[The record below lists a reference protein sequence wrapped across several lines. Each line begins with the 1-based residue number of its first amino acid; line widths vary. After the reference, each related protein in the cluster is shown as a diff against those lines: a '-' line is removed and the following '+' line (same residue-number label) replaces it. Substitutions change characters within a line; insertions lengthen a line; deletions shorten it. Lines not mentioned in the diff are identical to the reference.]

1 MEFKKI
7 MERVEVIKS
16 LSTKNMLDNE
26 GIDVIYD
33 ETLCYGRDSRIV
45 KGYGQV
51 VIFIKP
57 GLPEQYENFLLL
69 HELGHFYLHMMTGI
83 SDTALQ
89 IRNILREENEANIFA
104 CLYLLNNLIYD
115 NEYYDTYLCS
125 VGVPVKI
132 ADYVQECI
140 YQYKQVKRWG
150 NKWMRLEC

>member
-89 IRNILREENEANIFA
+89 IRNIRREENEANIFA
-104 CLYLLNNLIYD
+104 CWNHSCDRGRNRNL
-115 NEYYDTYLCS
+115 
-125 VGVPVKI
+125 
-132 ADYVQECI
+132 
-140 YQYKQVKRWG
+140 
-150 NKWMRLEC
+150 